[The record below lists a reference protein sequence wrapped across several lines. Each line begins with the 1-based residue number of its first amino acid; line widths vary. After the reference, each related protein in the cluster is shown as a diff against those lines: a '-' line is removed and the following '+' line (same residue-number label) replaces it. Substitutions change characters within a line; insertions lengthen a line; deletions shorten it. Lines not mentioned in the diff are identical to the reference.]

1 MTASF
6 KEMLHVPAKW
16 KLDQKKLIVST
27 FSLYALE
34 SDYDIDDRVMVTVN
48 ISMLRN
54 IFGAG
59 HWTWGLMLGCTST
72 GCSTFVQLLFSD

>member
-16 KLDQKKLIVST
+16 KLEQKKLIVST

-34 SDYDIDDRVMVTVN
+34 SDYDIDDSYDN
-48 ISMLRN
+48 CE
-54 IFGAG
+54 
-59 HWTWGLMLGCTST
+59 H
-72 GCSTFVQLLFSD
+72 